1 MFQKLFTRRRGVAM
15 ATVALGLS
23 GMSLAFAGGTAGA
36 VTQSVLPASGSN
48 TTYYAMTALSVLFDE
63 SPGCDLAGNTHPFDG
78 SCAIPYATGTT
89 VNQPGEDGSQAAKEN
104 PYNDDETQL
113 AAVGSGQGVKELYTA
128 GSIAE
133 AYARASSNVPA
144 AIHTTAAQNVISYAI
159 DGVPWTHFV
168 DGGTGAGSTLADAPT
183 TTINNIGLTQLQ
195 QAYADTLTCPK
206 PGGGTLTMVWY
217 CLNPTEASAASNKTI
232 LEGLHIDCYMAQTGS
247 GTEGTWKQFVTL
259 GTDTPACLNDE
270 WFGPGGVVGSRGTA
284 AQKTAANLSHIGL
297 FENEVSSIV
306 NTSSVW
312 YNEDFVSNTHNTN
325 KAAALYFYS
334 YGKYTSQCPTNFC
347 PGTTVGANKYK
358 TAEGEINSVTASKT
372 SIQGTGGG
380 IPGNFPIIRYL
391 ANVYNNTSTG
401 TNGVV
406 SQAALNA
413 IGEDGFLCKKQTT
426 TDIDPLTGVNYR
438 SEIEAAITANGF
450 FPIDTSPSHPFSQGA
465 LTTTVPLTDSNYQ
478 LVDPSYTSTNPS
490 GFCLDTNG

>member
-1 MFQKLFTRRRGVAM
+1 MFHKLFTRRRGVAM

-48 TTYYAMTALSVLFDE
+48 TTYYAMSTLSTLFDQ

-78 SCAIPYATGTT
+78 SCAIAYATGSTI
-89 VNQPGEDGSQAAKEN
+89 NQPGENGSQAAKEN
-104 PYNDDETQL
+104 PYNDDTTQL

-128 GSIAE
+128 GSIPE

-144 AIHTTAAQNVISYAI
+144 AIHATPAQNVISWGI

-168 DGGTGAGSTLADAPT
+168 DGGTGGGSTLADAPT

-195 QAYADTLTCPK
+195 QAYADTLSCPK

-270 WFGPGGVVGSRGTA
+270 WFGPNGVVGSRGTA

-297 FENEVSSIV
+297 FENEVSSMVQPIECLV
-306 NTSSVW
+306 QPRLRQRHPQHQQGCGSLLLLLREV
-312 YNEDFVSNTHNTN
+312 H
-325 KAAALYFYS
+325 
-334 YGKYTSQCPTNFC
+334 
-347 PGTTVGANKYK
+347 GAVPD
-358 TAEGEINSVTASKT
+358 ELLPWHHHRRQQV
-372 SIQGTGGG
+372 QDGGRRDQLG
-380 IPGNFPIIRYL
+380 
-391 ANVYNNTSTG
+391 
-401 TNGVV
+401 
-406 SQAALNA
+406 
-413 IGEDGFLCKKQTT
+413 
-426 TDIDPLTGVNYR
+426 YR
-438 SEIEAAITANGF
+438 
-450 FPIDTSPSHPFSQGA
+450 
-465 LTTTVPLTDSNYQ
+465 
-478 LVDPSYTSTNPS
+478 
-490 GFCLDTNG
+490 